1 MHQPINQVRL
11 RGFLVGAAHLFVS
24 RSGQARVAFRLEV
37 WNDDHQPASRKVPA
51 GVDYFSIITFGV
63 HKVLLPQLSD
73 GREVF
78 ITGQLRSRDVDLGG
92 KRRSVTEVVAHEII
106 PLKTR
111 LDAISDHTPEAA

>member
-37 WNDDHQPASRKVPA
+37 WNTDQHPASRKVPA
-51 GVDYFSIITFGV
+51 GVDYFSIITFGEYQ
-63 HKVLLPQLSD
+63 VLLPQLAD

-78 ITGQLRSRDVDLGG
+78 ITGKLRSRDIDING

-106 PLKTR
+106 PLNSRT
-111 LDAISDHTPEAA
+111 DALADQPAEAA

>member
-37 WNDDHQPASRKVPA
+37 WHETPLDHPKIPA
-51 GVDYFSIITFGV
+51 GVDYFSVITFGE
-63 HKVLLPQLSD
+63 HKTLLPHLND

-78 ITGQLRSRDVDLGG
+78 VSGYLQSRDVDRDGR
-92 KRRSVTEVVAHEII
+92 KRAVTEIIAREIVL
-106 PLKTR
+106 LKTR
-111 LDAISDHTPEAA
+111 TGALRDRSARRL